1 MSLKNWNPDEID
13 ISSIVFL
20 SKVSLFRNFKNINFK
35 DKIKDSE
42 AKDIVS
48 DVVNILSEENTQV
61 IDLEKMEPE
70 KADNYIEK
78 YLLSEGVTND
88 KHNSA
93 LLLND
98 NDRDSFILLNNEEH
112 ICIQSIAKGLDIE
125 KAYSKV
131 DEIDDI
137 IEKRKEYAF
146 DEKYGYL
153 TTTID
158 ILGTGMI
165 STVIM
170 HLPGISLTDGIKNL
184 TEELDRE
191 GIFIE
196 GLYQNEDTNHG
207 NMYQVSNKETLGVKE
222 SEIISHLQSS
232 VLNIINKERFA
243 REQLVKENNL
253 ELEDKIYRAYGVLKN
268 ARKVTNE
275 ESLDLISLILLG
287 NEFDILELDK
297 DKIGD
302 IFRVT
307 RDYSIETESKDQN
320 KDIKRAELIRNI
332 L

>member
-243 REQLVKENNL
+243 REQLVKKNDL
-253 ELEDKIYRAYGVLKN
+253 DLEDKIYRAYGVLKN
-268 ARKVTNE
+268 ARKITNE
-275 ESLDLISLILLG
+275 ESLDLISLMLLG
-287 NEFDILELDK
+287 NEFGLLELDK
-297 DKIGD
+297 DKIDD
-302 IFRVT
+302 IFRIT
-307 RDYSIETESKDQN
+307 RDYSIETNIENQN